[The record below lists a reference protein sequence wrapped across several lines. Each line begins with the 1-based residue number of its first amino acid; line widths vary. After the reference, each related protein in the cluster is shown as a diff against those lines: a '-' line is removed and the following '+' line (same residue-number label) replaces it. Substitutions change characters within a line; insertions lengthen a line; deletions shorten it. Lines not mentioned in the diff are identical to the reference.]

1 MMIRLGRAI
10 RSPSALKGGETD
22 MMKDYI
28 VGGRQYQFEEGEQ
41 PKDAVEAKKVEP
53 QDKAA
58 RPQNKKRKAAT
69 K

>member
-1 MMIRLGRAI
+1 
-10 RSPSALKGGETD
+10 

-28 VGGRQYQFEEGEQ
+28 IGGKQYQYEEGTQ
-41 PKDAVEAKKVEP
+41 PKDAVEVMKKVEP

>member
-1 MMIRLGRAI
+1 
-10 RSPSALKGGETD
+10 

-28 VGGRQYQFEEGEQ
+28 VGGRQYQCEEGTQ
-41 PKDAVEAKKVEP
+41 PKDAVEVKKVEP

-58 RPQNKKRKAAT
+58 RPQDKKRKAAT

>member
-1 MMIRLGRAI
+1 M
-10 RSPSALKGGETD
+10 KGGETD

-28 VGGRQYQFEEGEQ
+28 VGGRQYQFEEGTQ
-41 PKDAVEAKKVEP
+41 PENAVEVKKVEP

-58 RPQNKKRKAAT
+58 KPQNKKRKVQA

>member
-1 MMIRLGRAI
+1 
-10 RSPSALKGGETD
+10 
-22 MMKDYI
+22 MMKYYI
-28 VGGRQYQFEEGEQ
+28 IGGKQYQYEEGTQ
-41 PKDAVEAKKVEP
+41 PKDAVEVKKVEP

>member
-1 MMIRLGRAI
+1 
-10 RSPSALKGGETD
+10 LKGGETD

-41 PKDAVEAKKVEP
+41 PKDAVEVKKVEP

>member
-1 MMIRLGRAI
+1 MIRLGEGDAL
-10 RSPSALKGGETD
+10 PSAMKGGETD

-28 VGGRQYQFEEGEQ
+28 VGGRQYQYEEGTQ
-41 PKDAVEAKKVEP
+41 PKDAVEVKKVEP

-58 RPQNKKRKAAT
+58 RPQNKKRKVQT

>member
-1 MMIRLGRAI
+1 ML
-10 RSPSALKGGETD
+10 
-22 MMKDYI
+22 KDYI
-28 VGGRQYQFEEGEQ
+28 VGGKQFQYEEGTQ
-41 PKDAVEAKKVEP
+41 PENAVEVKKVDP

>member
-1 MMIRLGRAI
+1 M
-10 RSPSALKGGETD
+10 LKE
-22 MMKDYI
+22 YI
-28 VGGRQYQFEEGEQ
+28 VDGRQYQYEEGTQ
-41 PKDAVEAKKVEP
+41 PKDAVEVKKVEP